1 MFGPGLITCAQYA
14 PKMMHTN
21 NSGNGCDYYKMA
33 DLDFI
38 SKDGMLKS
46 LSSGHSKV
54 LRLYDPFEMVR
65 FPWSISNDPFHSVHS
80 T

>member
-21 NSGNGCDYYKMA
+21 YSGNGCDYYKMA

-38 SKDGMLKS
+38 SKDG
-46 LSSGHSKV
+46 
-54 LRLYDPFEMVR
+54 
-65 FPWSISNDPFHSVHS
+65 
-80 T
+80 

>member
-38 SKDGMLKS
+38 SKDGL
-46 LSSGHSKV
+46 V
-54 LRLYDPFEMVR
+54 YIFWPFKRAQIV
-65 FPWSISNDPFHSVHS
+65 
-80 T
+80 